1 MAAHFHLIRDGVT
14 VIERGWLNC
23 NQIVLTAP
31 DHNVVVDSG
40 YGRHADSTLSLINQ
54 ALNGAPVHWLINTHC
69 HSDHM
74 GGNRALRERDAC
86 RVTIPEGEVAHIKP
100 WTSQSCWAEDTD
112 QYAEPFEFDDT
123 IAAGHTFSAGGL
135 TWLAIAAPGHDM
147 GALIFWC
154 EQERILIS
162 GDALWERGLGFVWPE
177 KYASNHIPRIDKP
190 NHDNTSIDDASSSIG
205 AAFGALATIE
215 ALQPRL
221 VIPGHGA
228 PFTDVNAALQFSRS
242 RLSAFANDPAKNA
255 RQIVK
260 SLFVFSLLDK
270 GEMALSALPSYLASV
285 PVHRRMNDGFLN
297 MSYADLAVTLL
308 KDLTANGAVV
318 IDHSAA
324 EPNIRPAMRA

>member
-1 MAAHFHLIRDGVT
+1 MAAHFHLIRDGVK

-23 NQIVLTAP
+23 NQIVLTAQGN
-31 DHNVVVDSG
+31 NVVVDSG
-40 YGRHADSTLSLINQ
+40 YGRHADHTLSLINR
-54 ALNGAPVHWLINTHC
+54 ALNNEPVQWLINTHC

-86 RVTIPEGEVAHIKP
+86 RVTIPEGEVAHIEP
-100 WTSQSCWAEDTD
+100 WTAQSCWSEDTD

-123 IAAGHTFSAGGL
+123 IAGGDTFVAGGL
-135 TWLAIAAPGHDM
+135 RWMAIAAPGHDM

-154 EQERILIS
+154 EQERMLIS

-177 KYASNHIPRIDKP
+177 KYAPDRMPGIDKP
-190 NHDNTSIDDASSSIG
+190 SPDIAAADSANSPIG
-205 AAFGALATIE
+205 AALAALSTIE
-215 ALQPRL
+215 ALRPRL

-228 PFTDVNAALQFSRS
+228 PFTDVSSALEFSRS

-270 GEMALSALPSYLASV
+270 GEMALGALPSYLASV
-285 PVHRRMNDGFLN
+285 PVHRRVNEEFLN
-297 MSYADLAVTLL
+297 IDYADLAAMLVR
-308 KDLTANGAVV
+308 DLSANGAVI
-318 IDHSAA
+318 IDRSTA
-324 EPNIRPAMRA
+324 EPIIRPTMRA